1 MKDIYYRKRN
11 LVLTTDLMDT
21 RRSEPL
27 SIESLLQKQKDEKES
42 ASKVQFSIPFQQQI
56 SDSEFLK
63 KTTAQIPNKGRTR
76 QTCYS

>member
-1 MKDIYYRKRN
+1 MKDSDIITEKGD

-42 ASKVQFSIPFQQQI
+42 AAKV
-56 SDSEFLK
+56 
-63 KTTAQIPNKGRTR
+63 
-76 QTCYS
+76 